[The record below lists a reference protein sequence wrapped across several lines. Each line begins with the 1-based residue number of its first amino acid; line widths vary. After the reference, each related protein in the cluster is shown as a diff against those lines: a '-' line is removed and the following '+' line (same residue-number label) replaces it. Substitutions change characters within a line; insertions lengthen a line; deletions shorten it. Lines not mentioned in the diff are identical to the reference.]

1 MKIILLK
8 ILLLIGEISSPV
20 EPSTKGENF
29 NCFRYFQ
36 SLDYYVATKTMW
48 VRI

>member
-29 NCFRYFQ
+29 NGFETFNTLRLLY
-36 SLDYYVATKTMW
+36 SY
-48 VRI
+48 